1 MKRATILLLGLVVW
15 GCQQQV
21 PPPRLSGG
29 GDTLDLAELPPD
41 TLYQMGLRSRNE
53 GDLDAA
59 LLYFSE
65 LEESISDPDDF
76 LYLKARLRIGQLYYF
91 MDEAPA
97 ALDHFLQT
105 REQAKIA
112 TPKWFFPEL
121 DSYISYC
128 YRQMGFY
135 EKAISRVNLLLP
147 GIDSL
152 AQDDQA
158 RVYRAMADAWN
169 DSINILPAALAEGS
183 PAFRQAVFHYEKA
196 RDCYLR
202 TPGMYR
208 GQLATLSAN
217 LGELY
222 RRSAQPGKAVAE
234 LRTTLGGFSDTPISN
249 VSFAH
254 LYINLG
260 EALLDSG
267 SPDEA
272 LACLDTALFFI
283 APGYQPG
290 VNAPLPSPRYP
301 NPILNRQYLLEIFSN
316 MARASFTKLQHSGF
330 AEQEL
335 LGRGV
340 RLYDSL
346 LVLLNTVR
354 GGFLTEE
361 AKIELAGKS
370 GRYLGQAFE
379 WYSRLIAQNPQIRLH
394 LLEKAF
400 QIAEHSKAFALLE
413 AARVNNYKD
422 ALPEGLRAEEQIL
435 LQSLA
440 DTEQEIVANWT
451 DDAKRKE
458 LEDRK
463 SGIFQQ
469 LALLMPRLKETAPA
483 YFAVRYQ
490 GANLTVP
497 EIRDRLLGGG
507 QGLVEYHCGDSALSI
522 FVITR
527 RDFRM
532 SQTPIGKDSLER
544 LTGRYLSYFSG
555 KISEEEYWASGFQLY
570 QLLLEPLETDKLD
583 RLIVIPDGP
592 LNNLSFEALPRNP
605 VAKNAREQRD
615 LSNLALHSYA
625 LSYCFSA
632 NLLDLMAGKKPP
644 ARLKNR
650 VAVFAPSYHPAISQT
665 SHPLFRWTASL
676 GSLGQKQK
684 EQAQGISQNVR
695 TAIYTDSLATV
706 DNFLRACTSDRYVQV
721 IAHGFLDEQTPG
733 LSCIAFSQEKTQ
745 LDERNLLML
754 NDLYATSLPQELIGF
769 SACRTASGKYR
780 EGEGNMS
787 LARGLAYAGVRSFTT
802 TLWDIPTDGVAE
814 IMPAFFKSIM
824 SGRKP
829 LPKDLSLAEAKRAYL
844 ANATLDAALQPANWA
859 GVVLIGATDI
869 NTPGWSPGLEW
880 LVLAAIATILSGR
893 YLARRLRKL
902 NSPKGG

>member
-1 MKRATILLLGLVVW
+1 MKRTIILLALACW
-15 GCQQQV
+15 GCEKPAA
-21 PPPRLSGG
+21 PPQPPGG
-29 GDTLDLAELPPD
+29 GDTLEISGLPPD

-53 GDLDAA
+53 GDPDAA
-59 LLYFSE
+59 LLFFSE
-65 LEESISDPDDF
+65 LEKSLSNPDDF
-76 LYLKARLRIGQLYYF
+76 LYLKARLRIGQLYYS
-91 MDEAPA
+91 MGEAPA

-105 REQAKIA
+105 RELAKLP

-128 YRQMGFY
+128 YRQMGYY
-135 EKAISRVNLLLP
+135 EKAISRVGMLLP

-152 AQDDQA
+152 AHEDQA
-158 RVYRAMADAWN
+158 RVYRAAADAWN

-196 RDCYLR
+196 RACYLR
-202 TPGMYR
+202 NPGTYR

-222 RRSAQPGKAVAE
+222 RRSGQPGKAVAE
-234 LRTTLGGFSDTPISN
+234 IRAALGRFSGTPISN
-249 VSFAH
+249 VSYSQ

-260 EALLDSG
+260 EALLDTG
-267 SPDEA
+267 SPDAA

-290 VNAPLPSPRYP
+290 AGAPLPSPRYP
-301 NPILNRQYLLEIFSN
+301 NPILNRPYLFEIYSN
-316 MARASFTKLQHSGF
+316 MARASFTKLQQSGF
-330 AEQEL
+330 AEQQL
-335 LGRGV
+335 LVRGV
-340 RLYDSL
+340 QLYDSL

-354 GGFLTEE
+354 GGYLTEE

-370 GRYLGQAFE
+370 GKYLGQAFD
-379 WYSRLIAQNPQIRLH
+379 WYSRLIAQNPQNQLQ

-400 QIAEHSKAFALLE
+400 QIAEHGKAFALLE

-422 ALPEGLRAEEQIL
+422 ALPEGLREEEQTL

-440 DTEQEIVANWT
+440 DAEQEIVANWS
-451 DDAKRKE
+451 DESMRRE
-458 LEDRK
+458 LEARK
-463 SGIFQQ
+463 SEIFQQ
-469 LALLMPRLKETAPA
+469 LALLMPRLKESAPT
-483 YFAVRYQ
+483 YFSIRYQ

-497 EIRDRLLGGG
+497 EIRDRLLGPG
-507 QGLVEYHCGDSALSI
+507 QGLVEYHCGDSALSV

-527 RDFRM
+527 QDFRM
-532 SQTPIGKDSLER
+532 WQIPIGRDSLER
-544 LTGRYLSYFSG
+544 LAVRRLSYLSG
-555 KISEEEYWASGFQLY
+555 KISEEEYWAAGHQLY
-570 QLLLEPLETDKLD
+570 QLLLESLESDGLG

-592 LNNLSFEALPRNP
+592 LNNLSFEDLPRNP
-605 VAKNAREQRD
+605 VAKTAREQRD
-615 LSNLALHSYA
+615 HSNLALYSYG

-632 NLLDLMAGKKPP
+632 NLLDLMTSKKPP
-644 ARLKNR
+644 AGLKNR

-684 EQAQGISQNVR
+684 EQTEGISQKVR
-695 TAIYTDSLATV
+695 TAIYPDSMATL
-706 DNFLRACTSDRYVQV
+706 DNFLQACGSDRYVQV
-721 IAHGFLDEQTPG
+721 IAHGFLDEQNPG
-733 LSCIAFSQEKTQ
+733 LSCIAFAQKEAQ
-745 LDERNLLML
+745 LDEYNLLML
-754 NDLYATSLPQELIGF
+754 NDLYAMTLPQELIGF
-769 SACRTASGKYR
+769 SACRTASGQYR

-814 IMPAFFKSIM
+814 IMPAFFKSLL

-829 LPKDLSLAEAKRAYL
+829 LPKDLALAEAKRAYL
-844 ANATLDAALQPANWA
+844 ESATLDAALHPANWA
-859 GVVLIGATDI
+859 GVVLIGATDV
-869 NTPGWSPGLEW
+869 NAPGRSPRPEW
-880 LVLAAIATILSGR
+880 LVLAAIATILGGR
-893 YLARRLRKL
+893 YLAGRFRKV

>member
-1 MKRATILLLGLVVW
+1 MKRAILLLALAGW
-15 GCQQQV
+15 GCENPA
-21 PPPRLSGG
+21 PPPQPPGG
-29 GDTLDLAELPPD
+29 GEPLELTELPLD
-41 TLYQMGLRSRNE
+41 TLYQRGLQSRNE

-65 LEESISDPDDF
+65 LAESISDPADF
-76 LYLKARLRIGQLYYF
+76 LYLKARLRIGQLFYS
-91 MDEAPA
+91 MGEVPA

-105 REQAKIA
+105 REQARIA

-128 YRQMGFY
+128 YRKMGYF
-135 EKAISRVNLLLP
+135 EKAISRVDMLLP

-152 AQDDQA
+152 AHDDQA

-169 DSINILPAALAEGS
+169 DSINILSAGLAESS
-183 PAFRQAVFHYEKA
+183 PAVRQAVFHYEKA
-196 RDCYLR
+196 RVCYLR
-202 TPGMYR
+202 NPGMYR

-222 RRSAQPGKAVAE
+222 RRSGQPGKAVAE
-234 LRTTLGGFSDTPISN
+234 LRKTLGGFAGTSISN
-249 VSFAH
+249 ISYSH

-267 SPDEA
+267 SPDAA
-272 LACLDTALFFI
+272 LACLDTALYFI

-290 VNAPLPSPRYP
+290 TNAQLPSPRYP

-316 MARASFTKLQHSGF
+316 MARASFTKLKHGGF

-335 LGRGV
+335 LGKGV
-340 RLYDSL
+340 QLYDSL

-354 GGFLTEE
+354 GGYLTEE
-361 AKIELAGKS
+361 AKLELAGKS

-379 WYSRLIAQNPQIRLH
+379 WYSRLIAQYSQNHLQ

-400 QIAEHSKAFALLE
+400 QIAEHGKAFALLE

-422 ALPEGLRAEEQIL
+422 ALPAGLREEEQSL

-440 DTEQEIVANWT
+440 DAEQEIVASWA
-451 DDAKRKE
+451 DEAKRRE

-463 SGIFQQ
+463 SEIFQQ
-469 LALLMPRLKETAPA
+469 LALLMPRLKESAPA

-497 EIRDRLLGGG
+497 EIRERLLGGG
-507 QGLVEYHCGDSALSI
+507 QGLVEYHCGDSALTV

-527 RDFRM
+527 LDFRM
-532 SQTPIGKDSLER
+532 SRVPIGRDSLER
-544 LTGRYLSYFSG
+544 LTGRHLSYFSG
-555 KISEEEYWASGFQLY
+555 KISEGEYWATGHQLY
-570 QLLLEPLETDKLD
+570 QLLLEPLENDKLG

-605 VAKNAREQRD
+605 GAKNAREQRD
-615 LSNLALHSYA
+615 LSNLALHSYG

-632 NLLDLMAGKKPP
+632 NLLDLMTSKRPP
-644 ARLKNR
+644 DGLKNR
-650 VAVFAPSYHPAISQT
+650 VAVFAPSYNPAISQ
-665 SHPLFRWTASL
+665 SIHPLFRWTGAL
-676 GSLGQKQK
+676 GSLGQKQQ
-684 EQAQGISQNVR
+684 EQTEGISQKVR
-695 TAIYTDSLATV
+695 TAIYPDSLATL
-706 DNFLRACTSDRYVQV
+706 DNFVRACRSDRYVQV
-721 IAHGFLDEQTPG
+721 IAHGFLDEQNPG
-733 LSCIAFSQEKTQ
+733 LSCIAFAQKQVQ
-745 LDERNLLML
+745 LDEYNLLML
-754 NDLYATSLPQELIGF
+754 NDLYAMALPQELIGF
-769 SACRTASGKYR
+769 SACRTASGQYR

-787 LARGLAYAGVRSFTT
+787 LARGLAYAGVRSLTT

-814 IMPAFFKSIM
+814 IMPAFFKSLL

-829 LPKDLSLAEAKRAYL
+829 LPKDLALAEAKRAYL
-844 ANATLDAALQPANWA
+844 KGATLDAALHPANWA
-859 GVVLIGATDI
+859 GVVLIGATDVSAS
-869 NTPGWSPGLEW
+869 GRSSGLEW
-880 LVLAAIATILSGR
+880 LVLAALATILGGR
-893 YLARRLRKL
+893 YLARQFRKL